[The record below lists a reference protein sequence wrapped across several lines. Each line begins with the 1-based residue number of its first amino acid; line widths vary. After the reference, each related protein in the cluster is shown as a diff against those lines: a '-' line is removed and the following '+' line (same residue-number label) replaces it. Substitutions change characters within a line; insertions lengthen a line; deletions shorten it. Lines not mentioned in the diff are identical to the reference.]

1 MMDGPPSFLPL
12 TNLYFS
18 PACPLDSID
27 NALYAISAA
36 CCTDLTPCSPTNQG
50 VPSECTFDCNRVF
63 APFMTNCR
71 DTISALVNHGD
82 GADGRP
88 EQSTLNKLDHYTQVC
103 GQFSVASMS
112 AAIYAARCGVCGDES
127 IDDWLAEECDAGAA
141 NANTPDAPCRPDCTL
156 PRCGDGVQDSTEGCD
171 EGEANSADGSC
182 GADCQLTCVFQD
194 SEIMNDAQCQAL
206 AGYYGDARQQWNKS
220 LLLQ

>member
-1 MMDGPPSFLPL
+1 MPEINQQPS
-12 TNLYFS
+12 
-18 PACPLDSID
+18 
-27 NALYAISAA
+27 
-36 CCTDLTPCSPTNQG
+36 
-50 VPSECTFDCNRVF
+50 V
-63 APFMTNCR
+63 
-71 DTISALVNHGD
+71 H
-82 GADGRP
+82 RP
-88 EQSTLNKLDHYTQVC
+88 EDDSCKGSGGTDALLVVHVVSREVAEQRRR
-103 GQFSVASMS
+103 VASHRPILDVPPHS
-112 AAIYAARCGVCGDES
+112 GDES
-127 IDDWLAEECDAGAA
+127 LDDWLAEECDAGAA